1 MALPRDSGRRAAPRS
16 PARPSSTP
24 PCRRAPRAAGGSPRG
39 QRGYRGQ
46 GMRRGRPPLLLSRR
60 AAPAR
65 AEVGPLSSRPAPR
78 APRSPEEPQ
87 GCCRPTRGGA
97 PAPLRRRP
105 PGPRPAA
112 PLLTLVDSGDAGLHP
127 APRRPTRGQLQ
138 PLFCVPASAPHTETA
153 AGPGKLRA
161 RIQAAAR
168 EPAWRIARP
177 PRRLREMGRPPPRSR
192 LAPSSRAPRSRL
204 APRARLAS
212 ARPPRPAVRPSSR
225 PEARASLSTQR
236 VLLALRLYGG
246 RGRPPRAA
254 LRAASELWCA
264 PGPHKMAP
272 KAGGMVMGTN
282 LPGTGTLS
290 RAACWGCLQ

>member
-65 AEVGPLSSRPAPR
+65 AEVSPLSSRPAPR

-168 EPAWRIARP
+168 EPAWHIARP

-204 APRARLAS
+204 APRS
-212 ARPPRPAVRPSSR
+212 RPPRLSSPASPRRAAVLAPRSAGVALHSAGAARTEAVWRSWKTPSRCPAGGQRAVVRPW
-225 PEARASLSTQR
+225 ASQN
-236 VLLALRLYGG
+236 
-246 RGRPPRAA
+246 
-254 LRAASELWCA
+254 
-264 PGPHKMAP
+264 
-272 KAGGMVMGTN
+272 GTES
-282 LPGTGTLS
+282 GWHGD
-290 RAACWGCLQ
+290 GD